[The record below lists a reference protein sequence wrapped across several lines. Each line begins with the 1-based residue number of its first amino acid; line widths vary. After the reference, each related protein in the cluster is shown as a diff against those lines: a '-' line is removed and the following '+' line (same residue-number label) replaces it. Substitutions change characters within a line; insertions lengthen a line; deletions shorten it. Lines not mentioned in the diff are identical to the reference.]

1 MAPRAR
7 ADTWRR
13 SAWRGTRPAGALA
26 VFAMAG
32 HSGVGK
38 VAAATWKT
46 TKAAERRPQ
55 NRQYCAA
62 RP

>member
-1 MAPRAR
+1 
-7 ADTWRR
+7 
-13 SAWRGTRPAGALA
+13 
-26 VFAMAG
+26 MAG